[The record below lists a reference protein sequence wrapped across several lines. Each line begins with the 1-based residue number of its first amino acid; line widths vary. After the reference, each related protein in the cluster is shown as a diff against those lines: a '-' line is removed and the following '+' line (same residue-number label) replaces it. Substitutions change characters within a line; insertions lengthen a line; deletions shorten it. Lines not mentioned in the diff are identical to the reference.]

1 MAPAFAQG
9 SVFLE
14 ELTSPE
20 LSAAVSSGKTTALI
34 PIGGTEW
41 NDAHI
46 VLGKHNARAR
56 YLAGR
61 IAEKLGNAIVAPV
74 VAYVPEGR
82 ISPPTQHMRY
92 PGTITIPED
101 VFERTLESA
110 VRSLQQHGF
119 RTVVLLGDHGGYAKS
134 LRKVASRTRGVLVP
148 DAYYREMAHAGSE
161 DTAATLGVDDKLV
174 RDPKGASAEKGRALL
189 EALIDRTV
197 EAVIKVAPR
206 R

>member
-1 MAPAFAQG
+1 MY
-9 SVFLE
+9 LE

-20 LSAAVSSGKTTALI
+20 LRAAVSSGKTTALI

-92 PGTITIPED
+92 PGTITIPEE
-101 VFERTLESA
+101 VFERLLESA

-134 LRKVASRTRGVLVP
+134 LRKVASRTKGVLVP

-161 DTAATLGVDDKLV
+161 DTATTLAVDDKLV